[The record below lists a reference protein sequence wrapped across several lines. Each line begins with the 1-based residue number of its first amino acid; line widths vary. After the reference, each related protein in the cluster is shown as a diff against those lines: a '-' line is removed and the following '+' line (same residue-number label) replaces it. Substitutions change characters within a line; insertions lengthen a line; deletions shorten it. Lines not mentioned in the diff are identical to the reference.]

1 MNTRY
6 IVLLCLFS
14 ILIDNVTS
22 QSATCVAIKA
32 TTNNATVCNTA
43 STAGTG
49 YCCLYTLVTGNVT
62 TYSCLW
68 GLGANAT
75 VATNAL
81 VTPTLPATALACGSS
96 RLLESILV
104 LFGIMIIS
112 LF

>member
-1 MNTRY
+1 MNT
-6 IVLLCLFS
+6 C
-14 ILIDNVTS
+14 TG
-22 QSATCVAIKA
+22 IKP

-49 YCCLYTLVTGNVT
+49 YCCLYTQVSSNVT
-62 TYSCLW
+62 SYSCLW

-75 VATNAL
+75 LATNAL
-81 VTPTLPATALACGSS
+81 VTATIPATALACGSS